1 MLFGVGECHYA
12 NEIYLRPT
20 PVTTVTKIGQFEYKI
35 TTIGLHMTAPT
46 HDHKA
51 ANINVKT

>member
-1 MLFGVGECHYA
+1 MLFGVGECNYA
-12 NEIYLRPT
+12 NENYLRPT

-35 TTIGLHMTAPT
+35 TTLGLHMTAPT